1 MSQEHS
7 ISESKVVSGADGILN
22 VDPPPFVETRFGY
35 GTWHGDKASPPL
47 SGREVVE
54 IIRSGHHLIRPMRG
68 QPNLTLREAG
78 PLLIELYDQ
87 LEDAVKALDYP
98 VRLDR
103 GNQEHAWA
111 LKCKQAYNRLKG
123 RLPYVC
129 VSGTWPSEERVDT
142 KAITH
147 TGRFIVD
154 LDHLRRC
161 GMDAAEIRDRA
172 AVLPYTDLAFLSPS
186 HDGVKIIVLGSP
198 VPTPGDKIAHVRAYL
213 QVAKAI
219 EYELGLPGCMID
231 RKNVNPLRLCY
242 LTYEPEASLIPA
254 STLMKFNLNL
264 DVASAAPDQAN
275 TCGENLTN
283 RTAQGHRRNQPRPR
297 EWINA
302 GARLTKQGKAWV
314 GPCPHCNGDD
324 RFHVDDAPPMVG
336 GCRKCEDSGDP
347 QAPRFAAFGATG
359 EGYAGNDAGEK
370 CELGFGA
377 VESGTSMS
385 PNPEDS
391 VGPNP
396 SRIDRTDVGL
406 SIVFQKLGIEIRRN
420 VRSRAVE
427 IYLPKDRDWA
437 RGLPGLGEWRV
448 LEDDVEHYLMSL
460 LEREFKVRFGQTT
473 WARYLGSLLAR
484 RWFDPMMEFVKSCGD
499 WDGVDRIGTA
509 MQECLG
515 AEDTPINGWALPS
528 VLYAVIDRCYEPGA
542 DHHTVVTLG
551 STSGGTGK
559 SAWWKLLVPRG
570 LHIDNVDLSAPLQK
584 IVERANK
591 SALLE
596 VSELA
601 GLSHR
606 VYDKIK
612 ALISSYDDSLRLA
625 YGHNP
630 AELLRRWVM
639 VGSVNLNANGVLPE
653 DTSGHRRWLVVPVK
667 KVPYVT
673 VARFLNDSYVRQ
685 LWAEAH
691 HRYLTT
697 PLEDRTA
704 LHHVQPELEY
714 DQTVVNASHEQRPEG
729 FVTVARWIHAN
740 IHVPHTIAQLLV
752 EGGVYPPQM
761 SGSEDASPLREEA
774 IGAAVR
780 DRRSQMA
787 LASELSRLGW
797 TKREVSLDGIKA
809 MRWYPAQGGSQAP

>member
-1 MSQEHS
+1 MSPQHS
-7 ISESKVVSGADGILN
+7 VSGADGILN
-22 VDPPPFVETRFGY
+22 VDPPPFVETLFGY
-35 GTWHGDKASPPL
+35 GDWHGDKASPPL
-47 SGREVVE
+47 SGREVAD
-54 IIRSGHHLIRPMRG
+54 IIRSGNHPIRPMRG
-68 QPNLTLREAG
+68 QPNLTMRDAG
-78 PLLIELYDQ
+78 PLLIERYDQ

-103 GNQEHAWA
+103 GNQEHDQA
-111 LKCKQAYNRLKG
+111 LKYRLAYNRLKG

-129 VSGTWPSEERVDT
+129 VSGTWPGEERVDT

-147 TGRFIVD
+147 TSHFIVD
-154 LDHLRRC
+154 LDHLRRY

-186 HDGVKIIVLGSP
+186 HDGVKIIVSGSP
-198 VPTPGDKIAHVRAYL
+198 VPTPGDKKAHVRAYM

-219 EYELGLPGCMID
+219 EYDLDLPGGMID
-231 RKNVNPLRLCY
+231 LKNLNPLRLCY
-242 LTYEPEASLIPA
+242 LTYDPEARLIPD

-264 DVASAAPDQAN
+264 DVAPAAPDQAK
-275 TCGENLTN
+275 TGEENLTN
-283 RTAQGHRRNQPRPR
+283 RTAQGHRRNQPSPR

-302 GARLTKQGKAWV
+302 GAQLTKQGKAWV

-324 RFHVDDAPPMVG
+324 RFHVDDDPPYG
-336 GCRKCEDSGDP
+336 WGCRKCKDNGEP
-347 QAPRFAAFGATG
+347 QAPCFAAFGASG
-359 EGYAGNDAGEK
+359 EGYAGKDAGEK
-370 CELGFGA
+370 CDLGFGA

-385 PNPEDS
+385 PNSEDS
-391 VGPNP
+391 VGPYP

-406 SIVFQKLGIEIRRN
+406 SIVLQYLDIDIRRN
-420 VRSRAVE
+420 MRSRSVE
-427 IYLPKDRDWA
+427 IHLPRDRDWA
-437 RGLPGLGEWRV
+437 KGLPGLGEWHV
-448 LEDDVEHYLMSL
+448 LEDDVENFLMSL
-460 LEREFKVRFGQTT
+460 LEREFKVRFGRTT
-473 WARYLGSLLAR
+473 WERYLGSLLAR
-484 RWFDPMMEFVKSCGD
+484 RWFDPQMEFIKSCGE

-515 AEDTPINGWALPS
+515 AEDIPMNRWALPC

-570 LHIDNVDLSAPLQK
+570 LHIDNVDLSMPLQK
-584 IVERANK
+584 VVERANR

-606 VYDKIK
+606 IYDKIK
-612 ALISSYDDSLRLA
+612 SLISSYDDSLRLA
-625 YGHNP
+625 FGHNP

-639 VGSVNLNANGVLPE
+639 VGSVNLNVNGVLPE

-673 VARFLNDSYVRQ
+673 VAQFLNDSYVRQ

-704 LHHVQPELEY
+704 LHHVPPALEEA
-714 DQTVVNASHEQRPEG
+714 QTVANAGHEQRIEG
-729 FVTVARWIHAN
+729 FAAVAQWIHGH
-740 IHVPHTIAQLLV
+740 IRTPHTIVQLLV

-797 TKREVSLDGIKA
+797 TKKEISIDGIKA
-809 MRWYPAQGGSQAP
+809 MRWYPPQGGSQAP